1 MWFFGHGRLMQ
12 FKEDVANGG
21 SEPQTETVEVQDAF
35 LTRQTHKADAAHLQ
49 TLVCSRHGDNQLT
62 P

>member
-1 MWFFGHGRLMQ
+1 MQ
-12 FKEDVANGG
+12 FKEDLANGG
-21 SEPQTETVEVQDAF
+21 SEPQTETMEVQDAF